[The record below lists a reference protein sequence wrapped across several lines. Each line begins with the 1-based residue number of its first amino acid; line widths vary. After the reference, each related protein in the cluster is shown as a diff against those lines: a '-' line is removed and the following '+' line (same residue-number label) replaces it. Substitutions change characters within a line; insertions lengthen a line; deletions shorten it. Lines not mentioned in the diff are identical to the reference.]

1 MLMDERKEFAKQ
13 AIDYSIYLLTD
24 DACLKGRPLLACV
37 EQALQGGVTLV
48 QYRSKFKDG
57 GPMYEEALTLKALCD
72 SYNVPLIINDRV
84 DVALAV
90 GAAGV
95 HVGQDD
101 LPCSVVRNLVGA
113 DFIIGVSAH
122 NPAEALRAIADGADY
137 LGCGAVFG
145 TATKP
150 GVAKLG
156 LANLQ
161 AIHSVATIPMVG
173 IGGVNA
179 SNYAEVLAT
188 GANGAAIISGILA
201 AEDIKT
207 EVGKFVAV
215 KSVNN
220 VTVSGAAKK

>member
-1 MLMDERKEFAKQ
+1 
-13 AIDYSIYLLTD
+13 
-24 DACLKGRPLLACV
+24 
-37 EQALQGGVTLV
+37 
-48 QYRSKFKDG
+48 
-57 GPMYEEALTLKALCD
+57 MYEEALALKALCD
-72 SYNVPLIINDRV
+72 SYDVPLIINDRV

-101 LPCSVVRNLVGA
+101 LPCAVVRA
-113 DFIIGVSAH
+113 MTDDDFVIGVSAH
-122 NPAEALRAIADGADY
+122 NPEEARLAISAGADY

-161 AIHSVATIPMVG
+161 AIRSVATIPMVG

>member
-1 MLMDERKEFAKQ
+1 MDERKKFAKQ

-57 GPMYEEALTLKALCD
+57 GPMYEEALALKALCD

-101 LPCSVVRNLVGA
+101 LPCRVVRNLVGD
-113 DFIIGVSAH
+113 DFLIGVSAH
-122 NPAEALRAIADGADY
+122 NPEEAREAAAAGADY

-145 TATKP
+145 TATKA
-150 GVAKLG
+150 GVGTLG
-156 LANLQ
+156 LERLRSIRQ
-161 AIHSVATIPMVG
+161 AVSLPIVG
-173 IGGVNA
+173 IGGVKA
-179 SNYAEVLAT
+179 TNYGQVLAT

-201 AEDIKT
+201 ATDIGG
-207 EVGKFVAV
+207 EVAKFVRV
-215 KSVNN
+215 KASLL
-220 VTVSGAAKK
+220 

>member
-1 MLMDERKEFAKQ
+1 MLMDERKKFAKQ

-24 DACLKGRPLLACV
+24 DACLKGRPLFACV

-57 GPMYEEALTLKALCD
+57 GPMYEEALALKALCD

-145 TATKP
+145 TVTKP

-161 AIHSVATIPMVG
+161 AIRSVATIPMVG